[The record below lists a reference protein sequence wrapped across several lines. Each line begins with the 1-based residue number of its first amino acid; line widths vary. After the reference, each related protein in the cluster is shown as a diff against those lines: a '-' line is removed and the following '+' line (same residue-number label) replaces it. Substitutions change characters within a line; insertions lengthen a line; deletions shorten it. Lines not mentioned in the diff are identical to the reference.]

1 MTDLLWPALGR
12 SAKLVVYGLVLTVPL
27 AIVAGM
33 FAARRRNTLA
43 DRSIVTLGL
52 ASSSIPEFVSGVTL
66 QYLIGVKLGWFQV
79 LALAPRGL
87 GPDHRSSTTSCCRR
101 SPWSSSTSATSPG

>member
-1 MTDLLWPALGR
+1 M
-12 SAKLVVYGLVLTVPL
+12 PL
-27 AIVAGM
+27 AIAAGF

-43 DRSIVTLGL
+43 DRTVVTLGL

-66 QYLIGVKLGWFQV
+66 QYLLGVKLGWFPAAGAGAAGSSLLTAAQ
-79 LALAPRGL
+79 P
-87 GPDHRSSTTSCCRR
+87 PHRCRR